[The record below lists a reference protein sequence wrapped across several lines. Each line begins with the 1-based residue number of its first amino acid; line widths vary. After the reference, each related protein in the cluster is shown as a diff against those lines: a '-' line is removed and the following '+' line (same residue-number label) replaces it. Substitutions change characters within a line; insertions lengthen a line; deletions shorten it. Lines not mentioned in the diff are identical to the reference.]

1 MKNEFER
8 KIDEIKKRYNDDLNT
23 NRAEMI
29 AKVKR
34 EYG

>member
-1 MKNEFER
+1 MKNEFEK
-8 KIDEIKKRYNDDLNT
+8 KIGEIKKRYNDDLNI

-29 AKVKR
+29 AKTKR